1 MKWLLLDAGNS
12 AVKWAL
18 AGPEGPDPSA
28 RGSVAVE
35 AGLARNLAAALGPTL
50 ASLPSGAASAL
61 HAIGCSVVSD
71 ATTETITKAVA
82 PLTAA
87 RPLWL
92 QAEARFEFAAVTLV
106 NSYREPGQLGPDRWY
121 AMIAAR
127 QSFPGRPLVVACA
140 GTALTVDSVDAD
152 GRFLGGVIAPGRAL
166 MADSLARGT
175 ARLPASAGQV
185 VEMPDNTFDAIA
197 TGVADAIAGLIERR
211 ARALARLRAL
221 PQLVLAG
228 GGAQDL
234 ASRLRVSDA
243 VAGIA
248 VEEHLVLRG
257 LWLRAESIR

>member
-18 AGPEGPDPSA
+18 AGSEGPNPSA
-28 RGSVAVE
+28 RGAVALE
-35 AGLARNLAAALGPTL
+35 AGFARDLTAALEAQLAALPTTDL
-50 ASLPSGAASAL
+50 R
-61 HAIGCSVVSD
+61 AIGCSVASD
-71 ATTETITKAVA
+71 AVTDAIAAAVA
-82 PLTAA
+82 ALTSEQAV
-87 RPLWL
+87 WL
-92 QAEARFEFAAVTLV
+92 QSEARFEFGGVTLV
-106 NSYREPGQLGPDRWY
+106 NGYREPRQLGPDRWF

-127 QSFPGRPLVVACA
+127 QSFPRNPVVVVCA
-140 GTALTVDSVDAD
+140 GTAVTVDSVDAS

-175 ARLPASAGQV
+175 ARLPAKTGQA

-197 TGVADAIAGLIERR
+197 TGVADAMAGLIERR
-211 ARALARLRAL
+211 TRALAQGRTL

-228 GGAQDL
+228 GGAEDL

-257 LWLRAESIR
+257 LWLRAQRYR